1 MRRLL
6 LLVAVLVFVDTMLY
20 AALTPLLPHFAHQ
33 LGLSKLRAGILV
45 AAYPAGALVGGLPG
59 GAAAA
64 RLGARRAV
72 IVGLVGMGLASLGFA
87 LADSFWSL
95 FAARFVQ
102 GLGSAFTWAG
112 AFSWLLA
119 ASPRDRRG
127 QLIGSAMG
135 AAVFGALFGP
145 VIGAAAALA
154 GRTVIFAA
162 LAGLSVVLIAATLRL
177 EPAAIEHPSAAAI
190 GRALR
195 DYRFGA
201 GLGLMALASL
211 LFGILSV
218 LGPLRLSAAGWGAA
232 AIGAVWLT
240 GAALE
245 TVGSPLVGRLIDRR
259 GKLLPVRVALVLSVA
274 LALGLAAGPRP
285 LVYATLIVI
294 SAAAFGVLF
303 TPAFVLIADGAEHVA
318 LPQGMAFGFMNAAWA
333 IGAFVGPA
341 AGGAIAS
348 ATGDWIPF
356 VLGAALC
363 ATAFAF
369 ARPASD
375 HVGAAVVIDRLP
387 GDAAGVRG
395 K

>member
-20 AALTPLLPHFAHQ
+20 AALTPLLPHFAHE

-64 RLGARRAV
+64 KLGPRRAV

-162 LAGLSVVLIAATLRL
+162 LAGLAVVLIAATLRL
-177 EPAAIEHPSAAAI
+177 EPAPIEHPSAAAI

-218 LGPLRLSAAGWGAA
+218 LGPLRLSAGGWGAA

-259 GKLLPVRVALVLSVA
+259 GKLLPVRVALILSVA

-285 LVYATLIVI
+285 LVYAALIVI

-303 TPAFVLIADGAEHVA
+303 TPAFVLIADGAESVA

-333 IGAFVGPA
+333 VGAFVGPA
-341 AGGAIAS
+341 AGGAIAT

-363 ATAFAF
+363 AVAFAL

-375 HVGAAVVIDRLP
+375 HVGAAVLVDRLP